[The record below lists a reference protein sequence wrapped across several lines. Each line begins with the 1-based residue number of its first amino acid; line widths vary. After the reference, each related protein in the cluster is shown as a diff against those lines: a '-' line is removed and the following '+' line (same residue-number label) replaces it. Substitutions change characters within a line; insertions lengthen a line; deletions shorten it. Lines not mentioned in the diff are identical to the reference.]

1 LTVGETAREPE
12 KLLLPPGAVQ
22 YLLGLALQTQLGDA
36 WWRGF
41 VCAHGEPSW
50 LLVGPAGERRWAIK
64 AQEAHLVRAA
74 EGEA

>member
-1 LTVGETAREPE
+1 MSDTAREPE

-50 LLVGPAGERRWAIK
+50 LLERRWAVK
-64 AQEAHLVRAA
+64 AQEAHLVKAAPEA
-74 EGEA
+74 EG